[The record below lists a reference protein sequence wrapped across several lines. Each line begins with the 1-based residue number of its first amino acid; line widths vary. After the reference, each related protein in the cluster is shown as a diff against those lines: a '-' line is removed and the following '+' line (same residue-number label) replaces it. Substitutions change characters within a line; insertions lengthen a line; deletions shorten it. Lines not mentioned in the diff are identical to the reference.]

1 MALQD
6 IQGKNEKSAED
17 TVAAPVSSVKRR
29 PWLSTRWVRSLTV
42 LLAALAVVAGVA
54 TYVVLTGTAPISPD
68 PQKVVAL
75 IYVDLVILLLI
86 SVSVIRKVVG
96 IWSARRRGSAGSQ
109 LHVRLVMMFGALSVM
124 PAIVVSIFSL
134 LFFDLGLESWFS
146 QRVRT
151 ALSESQAIAEA
162 YLAEHQKNI
171 QADALKIARDISRD
185 AAVLDNN
192 PRLLE
197 RALNFHTQLREVTEA
212 IIFNPVTGIKARAGL
227 TFVLELEP
235 LSEASIEDARNGEV
249 VFLRTGQEDRVL
261 ALVKLDNFLEESF
274 LLVGRYVDPRVL
286 VRTERTRDAV
296 AQFERLEQER
306 SDIQVT
312 FALSFILVA
321 LLLLLAAVWLGLNFA
336 SQLTQPIS
344 MLIAATEKIRGG
356 ELSARVPELSKS
368 DELGTLSRAFNR
380 MTSQLENQRAELV
393 EAARQIDER
402 RRFTEAV
409 LTGVTVGVIGIDAA
423 GRINLPNRSASN
435 LVGIELEELIG
446 HDLGAVV
453 PELAGLLKAAQNAQ
467 TDRLLEQEIRLERDG
482 ETKSLFVRI
491 EVERDADRIVGF
503 VVTLDDISDLL
514 SAQRKAAWADV
525 ARRIAHEIKN
535 PLTPIQLS
543 AERLRRKYLKQ
554 IENDP
559 ETFQACVD
567 TIIRQVDDIGRMV
580 SEFSSFARM
589 PKPTMQTQN
598 VVDLCRQAVFL
609 QKNANQHINYEIE
622 LPDQAPD
629 LYCDGRQVSQALTNL
644 LQNACD
650 AIEGRR
656 DIDVSAGKVA
666 LRLFQDGDVVSIEVE
681 DNGKGLPEEGRDRL
695 TEPYMTT
702 RKKGTGLGLA
712 IVKKIMEDH
721 KGRLIIGDSPQN
733 ESGTLVTMAFS
744 KSALSALSQE
754 NADRGRDGH
763 GV

>member
-1 MALQD
+1 MAIQD
-6 IQGKNEKSAED
+6 INESKSQAGQD
-17 TVAAPVSSVKRR
+17 QASVPVAKAKR
-29 PWLSTRWVRSLTV
+29 PWLSGRVVRVLTI
-42 LLAALAVVAGVA
+42 LLAVLAIVAGVA
-54 TYVVLTGTAPISPD
+54 TYIVLTGTAPID
-68 PQKVVAL
+68 TNPQNVIAL

-86 SVSVIRKVVG
+86 GVFIIRKVVSV
-96 IWSARRRGSAGSQ
+96 WSARRRGSAGSQ

-124 PAIVVSIFSL
+124 PAIIVSVFSL

-151 ALSESQAIAEA
+151 ALSESQAIAES

-171 QADALKIARDISRD
+171 QGDALQIARDLSRD
-185 AAVLDNN
+185 AAILDNDQ
-192 PRLLE
+192 RLLE
-197 RALNFHTQLREVTEA
+197 RALNFHAQLREVTEA
-212 IIFNPVTGIKARAGL
+212 IVFTPSDVKARAGL

-235 LSEASIEDARNGEV
+235 ISEAGLDDARNGEV

-261 ALVKLDNFLEESF
+261 ALVKLDNFLEETF

-296 AQFERLEQER
+296 AQFENLERER
-306 SDIQVT
+306 SDIQLT
-312 FALSFILVA
+312 FALSFMLVA

-344 MLIAATEKIRGG
+344 MLIAATEKIRSG

-380 MTSQLENQRAELV
+380 MTTQLETQRDELI

-409 LTGVTVGVIGIDAA
+409 LTGVTVGVIGVDAK

-446 HDLGAVV
+446 HDLGEVV
-453 PELAGLLKAAQNAQ
+453 PELEPLLQAAKRAQ
-467 TDRLLEQEIRLERDG
+467 SDRLLEQEIKIDRDG
-482 ETKSLFVRI
+482 ASKNLLLRI
-491 EVERDADRIVGF
+491 EIEKDANGIAGF

-543 AERLRRKYLKQ
+543 AERLKRKYLKEIQ
-554 IENDP
+554 SDKD
-559 ETFQACVD
+559 TFLACTD

-580 SEFSSFARM
+580 AEFSNFARM

-598 VVDLCRQAVFL
+598 LTDLCRQAVFL
-609 QKNANQHINYEIE
+609 QKNANQHINYDVQ
-622 LPDQAPD
+622 LPSEAVN
-629 LYCDGRQVSQALTNL
+629 LYCDGRQLSQALTNL

-650 AIEGRR
+650 AIEGRP
-656 DIDVSAGKVA
+656 DGAAAQGQVA
-666 LRLFQDGDVVSIEVE
+666 LRMLQDGDMISIEVE

-721 KGRLIIGDSPQN
+721 KGHLLLADAPNSETGA
-733 ESGTLVTMAFS
+733 LVTMTFS
-744 KSALSALSQE
+744 VNALSALE
-754 NADRGRDGH
+754 KNNAERGEDEH

>member
-6 IQGKNEKSAED
+6 IQTGKDVNPGEGSNAEP
-17 TVAAPVSSVKRR
+17 APKKRR
-29 PWLSTRWVRSLTV
+29 QLSSRWVRVLTV
-42 LLAALAVVAGVA
+42 LLAGLAIVAGVA
-54 TYVVLTGTAPISPD
+54 TYVVLTGTAPVATD
-68 PQKVVAL
+68 PQFVVAL

-86 SVSVIRKVVG
+86 SVFVIRKIVA

-109 LHVRLVMMFGALSVM
+109 LHVRLVMMFGALSVL
-124 PAIVVSIFSL
+124 PAIVVSVFSL
-134 LFFDLGLESWFS
+134 LFLDLGLESWFS
-146 QRVRT
+146 ERVRT
-151 ALSESQAIAEA
+151 ALNESQAIAEA

-171 QADALKIARDISRD
+171 QADALQIARDISRD

-197 RALNFHTQLREVTEA
+197 RALNFHTQLRDVTEA
-212 IIFNPVTGIKARAGL
+212 IIFNPITGIKARAGL

-235 LSEASIEDARNGEV
+235 ISEAAVDDARNGEV

-286 VRTERTRDAV
+286 ARTERTRDAV
-296 AQFERLEQER
+296 AQFVQLEHKR
-306 SDIQVT
+306 SDIQVS
-312 FALSFILVA
+312 FALAFILVA

-336 SQLTQPIS
+336 SQLTKPIS
-344 MLIAATEKIRGG
+344 MLIAATEKVRSG
-356 ELSARVPELSKS
+356 ELSVRVPELSKS

-380 MTSQLENQRAELV
+380 MTTQLENQRAELV

-409 LTGVTVGVIGIDAA
+409 LTGVTVGVVGVDAE

-446 HDLGAVV
+446 HDLGTVV
-453 PELAGLLKAAQNAQ
+453 PELAGLLETARKVQS
-467 TDRLLEQEIRLERDG
+467 DRLLEQEIRLERDG
-482 ETKSLFVRI
+482 DVKNLFVRI
-491 EVERDADRIVGF
+491 EVERDNDRIAGF

-543 AERLRRKYLKQ
+543 AERLRRKYLKEVQ
-554 IENDP
+554 NDP
-559 ETFQACVD
+559 QTFETCVD

-580 SEFSSFARM
+580 TEFSSFARM
-589 PKPTMQTQN
+589 PKPAMQIQN
-598 VVDLCRQAVFL
+598 VSDLCRQAVFL
-609 QKNANQHINYEIE
+609 QKNANQHINYDVD
-622 LPDQAPD
+622 LPDTVLE
-629 LYCDGRQVSQALTNL
+629 LYCDGRQLSQALTNL

-650 AIEGRR
+650 AIDGREG
-656 DIDVSAGKVA
+656 DDAPSGKVA
-666 LRLFQDGDVVSIEVE
+666 LRLKQDGDSITIEVE
-681 DNGKGLPEEGRDRL
+681 DNGKGLPEAGRDRL

-721 KGRLIIGDSPQN
+721 KGRLIIGDSVQN
-733 ESGTLVTMAFS
+733 ESGTVVTMAFS
-744 KSALSALSQE
+744 LSALSALAKQD
-754 NADRGRDGH
+754 ADQGGDRH

>member
-1 MALQD
+1 MALQGIRD
-6 IQGKNEKSAED
+6 NGKAVASKEQAPK
-17 TVAAPVSSVKRR
+17 TVAGKRR
-29 PWLSTRWVRSLTV
+29 WLSAKLVRVLTI
-42 LLAALAVVAGVA
+42 LLAVLAIVAGVA
-54 TYVVLTGTAPISPD
+54 TYVVLTGTAPIDTD
-68 PQKVVAL
+68 PQNVVAL

-86 SVSVIRKVVG
+86 SVFVIRKIVG
-96 IWSARRRGSAGSQ
+96 IWAARRRGSAGSQ
-109 LHVRLVMMFGALSVM
+109 LHVRLVMMFGALSVL

-171 QADALKIARDISRD
+171 QGDALQIARDISRD
-185 AAVLDNN
+185 AAVLDSN

-212 IIFNPVTGIKARAGL
+212 IIFNPVTGIKARSGL

-235 LSEASIEDARNGEV
+235 LSEAAIEDARNGEV

-296 AQFERLEQER
+296 AQFERLERER

-321 LLLLLAAVWLGLNFA
+321 MLLLLAAVWLGLNFA

-344 MLIAATEKIRGG
+344 MLIAATEKIRSG

-368 DELGTLSRAFNR
+368 DEMGTLSRAFNR
-380 MTSQLENQRAELV
+380 MTSQLESQRAELV

-409 LTGVTVGVIGIDAA
+409 LTGVTVGVIGIDEG

-446 HDLGAVV
+446 HELGTVV
-453 PELAGLLKAAQNAQ
+453 PELAGLLEAARNAQ
-467 TDRLLEQEIRLERDG
+467 SDRLLEQEIRLERNG
-482 ETKSLFVRI
+482 ETKNLFVRVEI
-491 EVERDADRIVGF
+491 EKDEERVAGF

-543 AERLRRKYLKQ
+543 AERLRRKYLAQ
-554 IENDP
+554 VQNDP
-559 ETFQACVD
+559 ETFKACID

-598 VVDLCRQAVFL
+598 ILDLCRQAVFL

-622 LPDQAPD
+622 LPDGGLD
-629 LYCDGRQVSQALTNL
+629 LYCDGRQLSQVLTNL

-650 AIEGRR
+650 AIEGRT
-656 DIDVSAGKVA
+656 DIEDTAGQVA
-666 LRLFQDGDVVSIEVE
+666 VRLYEDGDNVSIEVE
-681 DNGKGLPEEGRDRL
+681 DNGKGLPQEGRDRL

-721 KGRLIIGDSPQN
+721 KGRLTIADSPHHQT
-733 ESGTLVTMAFS
+733 GTLATLTFS
-744 KSALSALSQE
+744 ISALSALAKKDLGQGGDS
-754 NADRGRDGH
+754 N